1 MKRDIDVLVI
11 GGGAI
16 GVCSAYYLTRQGLS
30 VSVVEKGEI
39 VSGCSGANAGLIVPS
54 HSIPLAS
61 PGALRQGLKGMF
73 KPDSPFYFRPR
84 FDPLFFSW
92 LLRFRRASKPEQM
105 HRGIRILRDLNY
117 ASRDLYDE
125 LIESASLSCNYQQ
138 DGWLLAYK
146 TEKGFQD
153 AAKEARLLQSYDIK
167 HKIMNADETL
177 EMEPTLS
184 PDISGS
190 IYFPD
195 DAHLEPS
202 KFAQALT
209 EHIKELGVAI
219 LTQTEVL
226 DFETSPDRI
235 TAVRTT
241 QGDFQPGQVVLTAG
255 AWSREIGQS
264 LGFRLPLQP
273 AKGYSITFERPE
285 ACPGIP
291 LYLSEAKVVV
301 TPLED
306 GLRFAGTLELGGM
319 DFSINNRRVNA
330 IMGAAKDYLK
340 QVETME
346 AIEVRAGLR
355 PCTPDGLPII
365 DTVPGYKNLII
376 ATGHGMLG
384 ITLAPVTGKL
394 ISQLVCKQTPEIDLT
409 LLQVTRFKKK
419 G

>member
-1 MKRDIDVLVI
+1 
-11 GGGAI
+11 
-16 GVCSAYYLTRQGLS
+16 
-30 VSVVEKGEI
+30 
-39 VSGCSGANAGLIVPS
+39 
-54 HSIPLAS
+54 
-61 PGALRQGLKGMF
+61 
-73 KPDSPFYFRPR
+73 
-84 FDPLFFSW
+84 
-92 LLRFRRASKPEQM
+92 M

-117 ASRDLYDE
+117 ASRGLFDE
-125 LIESASLSCNYQQ
+125 LIESASLSCNFRQ

-153 AAKEARLLQSYDIK
+153 AAEEARLLQSYDIK

-177 EMEPTLS
+177 EMEATLS

-190 IYFPD
+190 IY

-202 KFAQALT
+202 KFVQALT
-209 EHIKELGVAI
+209 ENVKELGVAI

-241 QGDFQPGQVVLTAG
+241 QGDFQPGQVVLAAG
-255 AWSREIGQS
+255 AWSRKIGQS

-273 AKGYSITFERPE
+273 AKGYSITFKRPG

-394 ISQLVCKQTPEIDLT
+394 ISQLVCKQTPEIDLA
-409 LLQVTRFKKK
+409 LMQVTRFKKK